1 MSRKSTFP
9 LDAMSYLNSSFL
21 LFVVCVFLLLLTAC
35 DSSTGIIESESDPSA
50 GIDSPSLGNAIGSE
64 RDNEFSFSID
74 FHGDGLRL
82 YQEGHESFFETSA
95 EDPDD
100 LRRPDSEVDF
110 TGSVNDD
117 GLGSFSV
124 SNGSTQ
130 MLNGSAYEIY
140 ESDFSYSFSNIYR
153 NLRGNISSW
162 NLDQDVHPYL
172 GDNAPLRYEAARQD
186 LADAIS
192 LDDGD
197 DGGGGGGGG
206 GGCTTCILSEQSD
219 SEVQR
224 HFESQ
229 GYTVETLNTQD
240 VKVSRS
246 VGPRSA
252 NIEVVTTIDRQTGD
266 VKGSVLKRNGNTESH
281 FSVGTDAQGYP
292 TLQSEMMTL
301 RPGQS
306 ASDQW

>member
-1 MSRKSTFP
+1 
-9 LDAMSYLNSSFL
+9 MSYVRSSFFSL
-21 LFVVCVFLLLLTAC
+21 IVLSGLLLLLSAC
-35 DSSTGIIESESDPSA
+35 DSSTGLIDAETDQDVGVEAPSA
-50 GIDSPSLGNAIGSE
+50 DAVSSGQGNE
-64 RDNEFSFSID
+64 LSFSID
-74 FHGDGLRL
+74 FHGDGTRL
-82 YQEGHESFFETSA
+82 YQEGNASFPKTSA

-100 LRRPDSEVDF
+100 LRRPDGEVDF
-110 TGSVNDD
+110 TGSVDDD

-140 ESDFSYSFSNIYR
+140 ESNFSYNSSNIYR
-153 NLRGNISSW
+153 DLHGNMSSW
-162 NLDQDVHPYL
+162 NLNQDVHPYL
-172 GDNAPLRYEAARQD
+172 DDNAPLRYEAARQD

-197 DGGGGGGGG
+197 DGSGGGG

-252 NIEVVTTIDRQTGD
+252 SIEVVTTIDRQTGD
-266 VKGSVLKRNGNTESH
+266 VKGSVLKRNGNVESH
-281 FSVGTDAQGYP
+281 FNVGTDAKGYP

-301 RPGQS
+301 RPGQN
-306 ASDQW
+306 AFNRR